1 MKPGMLAICLGQT
14 GGMTN
19 SELLVG
25 FLGISVLC
33 GYGLWAFTRWF
44 LSAPC
49 QPDPWGKEISAE
61 LAEDNC
67 TPLCP
72 HCLSPHQRSAQF
84 CPQCGA
90 AVGAYTNW
98 LPFPRLFSVGQTL
111 RIGTNENFKHSPL
124 VVAGFFVFSLSEY
137 GPFAPVYW
145 FKLIGNLRKPACST
159 PSEHLESP
167 LDNNFSDSDEPPVK

>member
-1 MKPGMLAICLGQT
+1 MKHEMLAICLGQT

-25 FLGISVLC
+25 LLGISVLC
-33 GYGLWAFTRWF
+33 GYGCWTLARWF
-44 LSAPC
+44 WNAPC

-61 LAEDNC
+61 LAKDDC

-72 HCLSPHQRSAQF
+72 HCLSPHQLSAEF

-98 LPFPRLFSVGQTL
+98 LPFPRLFSVGHTL
-111 RIGTNENFKHSPL
+111 RIGTGENFKRSPL
-124 VVAGFFVFSLSEY
+124 VIAGFFIFGFTEY

-145 FKLIGNLRKPACST
+145 FKLIRNLRKPACSPT
-159 PSEHLESP
+159 SEHLESSP
-167 LDNNFSDSDEPPVK
+167 GKSSSESV